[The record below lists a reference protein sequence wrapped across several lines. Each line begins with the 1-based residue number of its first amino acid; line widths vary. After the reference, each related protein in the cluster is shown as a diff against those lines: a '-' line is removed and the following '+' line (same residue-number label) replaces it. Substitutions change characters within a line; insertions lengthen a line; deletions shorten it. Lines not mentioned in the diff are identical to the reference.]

1 MNTNNQCKQCKQC
14 GRVLALPNFRRYY
27 PRGAAAKKQKE
38 TALKVGYNTVCKE
51 CEAFN
56 AKINYIYKL
65 DKRTQEQQKLLDDA
79 AVFYK
84 ELASRGLEPKGRY
97 ASDILV
103 GTDAARHSASRSND
117 SIKDARNFMNSIL
130 NPKVNDKLVDEY
142 NKLLTIDLT
151 DEPDVYQAM
160 LDELLERSLGPD
172 GRVRPE
178 YKEIFTK
185 VAERIDEYED
195 NYTW

>member
-1 MNTNNQCKQCKQC
+1 MLNTKTCRQC
-14 GRVLALPNFRRYY
+14 GRSLTLPNFRRYY
-27 PRGAAAKKQKE
+27 PRGAAAQKQKE
-38 TALKVGYNTVCKE
+38 LNVGYNTVCKE

-56 AKINYIYKL
+56 AKVNYIYRS

-84 ELASRGLEPKGRY
+84 ALADKGLEPKGRY

-103 GTDAARHSASRSND
+103 DAHSKRASSYSD
-117 SIKDARNFMNSIL
+117 SLKDARTFMNSIL
-130 NPKVNDKLVDEY
+130 EPTANDALVDGY
-142 NKLLTIDLT
+142 NKLLKVDLT
-151 DEPDVYQAM
+151 EEPDVYQAM
-160 LDELLERSLGPD
+160 LDELRERSIGAD

-185 VAERIDEYED
+185 TAERIDAYED
-195 NYTW
+195 NYSW

>member
-1 MNTNNQCKQCKQC
+1 MINAKTCKQC
-14 GRVLALPNFRRYY
+14 GRLLALPNFRRYY
-27 PRGAAAKKQKE
+27 PRGAAAQKQKE
-38 TALKVGYNTVCKE
+38 AALKVGYNTVCKE

-56 AKINYIYKL
+56 AKVNYIYKL

-84 ELASRGLEPKGRY
+84 ALADKGLEPKGRY

-103 GTDAARHSASRSND
+103 DAHSKRASSYSD
-117 SIKDARNFMNSIL
+117 SLKDARNFMNSIL
-130 NPKVNDKLVDEY
+130 NPVANDTLVDEY
-142 NKLLTIDLT
+142 NKLLRLDLT
-151 DEPDVYQAM
+151 EEPDVYQAM
-160 LDELLERSLGPD
+160 LDELRERSVGTD

-185 VAERIDEYED
+185 TAERIDAYED
-195 NYTW
+195 NYSW

>member
-1 MNTNNQCKQCKQC
+1 MINAKTCKQC
-14 GRVLALPNFRRYY
+14 GRLLALPNFRRYY
-27 PRGAAAKKQKE
+27 PRGAAAQKQKE
-38 TALKVGYNTVCKE
+38 AALKVGYNTVCKE

-56 AKINYIYKL
+56 AKVNYIYKL

-84 ELASRGLEPKGRY
+84 ALADKGLEPKGRY

-103 GTDAARHSASRSND
+103 DAHLKRASSYND
-117 SIKDARNFMNSIL
+117 SIKSARTFMNSIL
-130 NPKVNDKLVDEY
+130 EPTANDALVDEY
-142 NKLLTIDLT
+142 NKLLKLDLT
-151 DEPDVYQAM
+151 EEPDVYQAM
-160 LDELLERSLGPD
+160 LDELRERSVGTD

-185 VAERIDEYED
+185 VAERFDEYED

>member
-1 MNTNNQCKQCKQC
+1 MINVRTCKQC
-14 GRVLALPNFRRYY
+14 GRSLALPNFRRYY
-27 PRGAAAKKQKE
+27 PRGAAAQKQKE
-38 TALKVGYNTVCKE
+38 AVLKVGYNTVCKE

-56 AKINYIYKL
+56 AKVNYIYKSS
-65 DKRTQEQQKLLDDA
+65 KRTQEQQKLLDDA

-97 ASDILV
+97 AAEVLV
-103 GTDAARHSASRSND
+103 GTDFARHSTSHSND

-130 NPKVNDKLVDEY
+130 EPTVNDALVDEY
-142 NKLLTIDLT
+142 NKLLKLDLT
-151 DEPDVYQAM
+151 EEPDVYQEM
-160 LDELLERSLGPD
+160 LDKLREQSVGTD

>member
-1 MNTNNQCKQCKQC
+1 MLNTKTCKQC
-14 GRVLALPNFRRYY
+14 GRSLTLPNFRRYY
-27 PRGAAAKKQKE
+27 PRGAAAQKQKE
-38 TALKVGYNTVCKE
+38 MKVGYNTVCKE

-56 AKINYIYKL
+56 AKVNYIYKL

-84 ELASRGLEPKGRY
+84 ALADRGLEPKGRY

-103 GTDAARHSASRSND
+103 DARSKRASSYTD
-117 SIKDARNFMNSIL
+117 SIKNAHNFMNSIL
-130 NPKVNDKLVDEY
+130 EPTTNDALVDGY
-142 NKLLTIDLT
+142 NKLLKLDLT
-151 DEPDVYQAM
+151 EEPDVYQAM
-160 LDELLERSLGPD
+160 LDELRERSIGTD

-185 VAERIDEYED
+185 TAERIDAYED
-195 NYTW
+195 NYSW

>member
-1 MNTNNQCKQCKQC
+1 MINAKTCKQC
-14 GRVLALPNFRRYY
+14 GRLLALPNFRRYY
-27 PRGAAAKKQKE
+27 PRGAAAQKQKE
-38 TALKVGYNTVCKE
+38 AALKVGYNTVCKE

-56 AKINYIYKL
+56 AKVNYIYKL

-84 ELASRGLEPKGRY
+84 ALADKGLEPKGRY

-103 GTDAARHSASRSND
+103 DAHSKRASSYSD
-117 SIKDARNFMNSIL
+117 SLNDARTFMNSIL
-130 NPKVNDKLVDEY
+130 EPTTNDALVDGY
-142 NKLLTIDLT
+142 NKLLKLDLT
-151 DEPDVYQAM
+151 EEPDVYQAM
-160 LDELLERSLGPD
+160 LDELRERSIGTD

-185 VAERIDEYED
+185 TAERIDAYED
-195 NYTW
+195 NYSW

>member
-1 MNTNNQCKQCKQC
+1 MINTKTCKQCKQC
-14 GRVLALPNFRRYY
+14 GRVLTLSNFRRYY
-27 PRGAAAKKQKE
+27 PRGAAAQKQKE

-56 AKINYIYKL
+56 AKVNYIYKL

-97 ASDILV
+97 ATDIL
-103 GTDAARHSASRSND
+103 GGINTSRSSD
-117 SIKDARNFMNSIL
+117 SIEDARNFMNSIL
-130 NPKVNDKLVDEY
+130 NPIVNDTLVDEY

-151 DEPDVYQAM
+151 EEPDVYQAM
-160 LDELLERSLGPD
+160 LDELRERSVGTD

-178 YKEIFTK
+178 YKEIFMK

-195 NYTW
+195 NYIW